1 MTKRRIIALGVLA
14 LVVTSAATEAAGL
27 PWSTMAE
34 IENHVTRTSIELG
47 CGDARPM
54 GLSVVVHG
62 GDEYYLV
69 VNADAR
75 WAIIGPADGA
85 GQNPIWYGGL
95 AREDRLVVERTLVGT
110 PQTDICPFLAIRA
123 TTTNLARSRS

>member
-1 MTKRRIIALGVLA
+1 MTTRRIIALGVLA

-27 PWSTMAE
+27 PWSTMSE
-34 IENHVTRTSIELG
+34 IEDHITPTSVELG

-54 GLSVVVHG
+54 GLYVVVHG

-75 WAIIGPADGA
+75 WAIIGPADAA
-85 GQNPIWYGGL
+85 GRNPIWYGGL
-95 AREDRLVVERTLVGT
+95 AREDRLVVEHTLVGT
-110 PQTDICPFLAIRA
+110 PQTDICPFLASRA
-123 TTTNLARSRS
+123 T